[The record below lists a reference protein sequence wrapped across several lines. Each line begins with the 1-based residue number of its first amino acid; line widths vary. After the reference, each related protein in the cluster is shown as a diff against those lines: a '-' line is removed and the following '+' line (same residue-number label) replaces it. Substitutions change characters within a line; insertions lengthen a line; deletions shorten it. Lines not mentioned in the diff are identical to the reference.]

1 MCLFWRHWEA
11 ACSCCVRC
19 LRPCQLKLQLVLN
32 APCPPCSPP
41 PPPQVRAGTAL
52 AGSMLEGLVARGAL
66 GVFASHLHLLHALRL
81 NTPGL
86 TYWRMEVEAGSWD
99 GPGDYPLQ
107 GEAAGARV

>member
-1 MCLFWRHWEA
+1 
-11 ACSCCVRC
+11 
-19 LRPCQLKLQLVLN
+19 
-32 APCPPCSPP
+32 
-41 PPPQVRAGTAL
+41 
-52 AGSMLEGLVARGAL
+52 MLEGLVARGAL